1 MGGDRRTETE
11 EQVLQSRRHDQTGG
25 PVVAL
30 RDRVRGGKTKTI
42 KRVAEGIMSS
52 SDKKQVRRSTEDEE
66 REKEELEEGGSI
78 IG

>member
-1 MGGDRRTETE
+1 
-11 EQVLQSRRHDQTGG
+11 
-25 PVVAL
+25 VVAL